1 MGEER
6 HVVTVFSEEELAV
19 ALAGFPGERSI
30 NLEPRPESARTSR
43 PASCAVCGTSLA
55 SRPPASVARR
65 VRRAGWLLWQAL
77 REDPASVAQTVM
89 AANAPM
95 LLQRSMVE
103 GNPAEGVM
111 SAGQV
116 AALIGQL
123 DSCQD
128 VIHGIVAQ
136 ARQRYQQLAPSL
148 S

>member
-1 MGEER
+1 
-6 HVVTVFSEEELAV
+6 
-19 ALAGFPGERSI
+19 
-30 NLEPRPESARTSR
+30 
-43 PASCAVCGTSLA
+43 
-55 SRPPASVARR
+55 
-65 VRRAGWLLWQAL
+65 
-77 REDPASVAQTVM
+77 
-89 AANAPM
+89 M

-128 VIHGIVAQ
+128 DVIHGIVAQ
-136 ARQRYQQLAPSL
+136 ARQRYQQLAPS